1 MQDVPYNYERRN
13 TNMSTGSGGTK
24 GSKRV
29 LAPNAEDQV
38 GRVTRQKTKE
48 QSSSEKDVRGSTT
61 NTEEQALISA
71 NCPAQHDDEIQ
82 ICDEGKKI
90 VIHYTTN
97 ML

>member
-1 MQDVPYNYERRN
+1 
-13 TNMSTGSGGTK
+13 MSTGSGGTK

-48 QSSSEKDVRGSTT
+48 QSSAEKDVRGSTT

-82 ICDEGKKI
+82 ICDEGKKTM
-90 VIHYTTN
+90 IHPTIN
-97 ML
+97 MFYKFALN